1 MERERA
7 GMGLPSS
14 SSFVRTTRG
23 GSARGAGTTRGK
35 GRTAFD
41 ADGGEA
47 EVALVGEEAVPGV
60 APCGGE
66 DEVDHGEG
74 GGGDEGPGDD
84 ISRRTLGDP
93 TNIPAKPENRI
104 PHLLLRFPI
113 I

>member
-1 MERERA
+1 MSEYMRDQHASGKAEMER
-7 GMGLPSS
+7 
-14 SSFVRTTRG
+14 
-23 GSARGAGTTRGK
+23 
-35 GRTAFD
+35 TAVD
-41 ADGGEA
+41 LDGGEA

-93 TNIPAKPENRI
+93 TNIPAKPVNRI